1 MIRDIF
7 TYRGKEGYWL
17 WVLHRATGVGIFLFL
32 AIHIVDT
39 LLVFWPSLYDAVT
52 GLYRHPLFRVGEIL
66 LVGMV
71 LFHAVNGLRILVLD
85 LWEASTKHRRELF
98 YATLALLAVLLIP
111 ALLLMVREIIL

>member
-52 GLYRHPLFRVGEIL
+52 GLYRHRSS
-66 LVGMV
+66 
-71 LFHAVNGLRILVLD
+71 AWARSS
-85 LWEASTKHRRELF
+85 WSAWSSST
-98 YATLALLAVLLIP
+98 P
-111 ALLLMVREIIL
+111 

>member
-17 WVLHRATGVGIFLFL
+17 WILHRATGVGIFLFL
-32 AIHIVDT
+32 ALHIVDT

-52 GLYRHPLFRVGEIL
+52 GLYHHPLFRVGEIL

-71 LFHAVNGLRILVLD
+71 TFHAVNGLRILVID
-85 LWEASTKHRRELF
+85 LWAASADRRRELL

-111 ALLLMVREIIL
+111 AFLLMVRAIIT

>member
-1 MIRDIF
+1 M
-7 TYRGKEGYWL
+7 GSPL
-17 WVLHRATGVGIFLFL
+17 CHGVGIFLFL

-71 LFHAVNGLRILVLD
+71 LFHAVNGLRILTID
-85 LWEASTKHRRELF
+85 LWEARRGTGESF

-111 ALLLMVREIIL
+111 AFLLMVREIIT